1 MESTKSEKASSSV
14 PVPTANSQMKR
25 PMTPVNWTAPKS
37 KAVVVG
43 LYGIQGSGKTF
54 LMHQLKQ
61 EFRQERFAF
70 YESSELIDLTVPG
83 GLPAFKNLDDEA
95 KDHWRKHAIDII
107 GKSYAVS
114 GKVAV
119 VSGHLGF
126 WSKSKKAA
134 DIVCTDMDL
143 NTYTHFIYLDTPAE
157 LVAERSRADKTR
169 GDRPELSVSDL
180 AQWQQTEK
188 TELRDVCREYGILL
202 SVVISGSNLLKKVSM
217 LLRDFEGHDEEYN
230 LSQAEICL
238 DQVLLES
245 SSRLETMLVMD
256 ADRTLAA
263 EDTGNMFWEMRGKGS
278 TLKDLLS
285 SELKYSYTAFRQ
297 VALLY
302 EETGNN
308 QVFDAACEEVA
319 LAVTMYPEMVSI
331 LKRASGESH
340 VGAVVV
346 TCGLRRV
353 WEKILE
359 KNGLATTVTVIGGG
373 RIADGYVVTAAVKG
387 ALVTRL
393 REVHNLYVWAFGDG
407 PLDLDM
413 FSKADQAVVVVGE
426 EQTRSKRMDKELT
439 EAIDKKGLKAK
450 QALLPNT
457 ASPRLDTTK
466 LPLVDLTDKEYVDS
480 IFRQSVQ
487 RSGPRVLLA
496 TYKSAAKLLATAA
509 RDARVAGPAL
519 RKAHGRIGRY
529 LAIEY
534 LTDVIGLVEISIT
547 HVLGKPTSGFQFR
560 GEKQTTIVALMRG
573 GNPMALGVGDVLPLA
588 MYVHAKSPEDIDH
601 LHLEGQQTVVL
612 VDSVVNLGTTVKIF
626 VEYIHDLQENIHIV
640 IVASVI
646 QADFLGNKLAEIHA
660 IHNNLSVVALRTS
673 DTSFIGAGT
682 TDTGHRLFNT
692 THMDYLGFLGAP

>member
-1 MESTKSEKASSSV
+1 MPSAESENASSSV
-14 PVPTANSQMKR
+14 PDPTANFQLNR

-37 KAVVVG
+37 KPVVLG

-61 EFRQERFAF
+61 EFRHERFAF
-70 YESSELIDLTVPG
+70 YESSELIDLIVPR
-83 GLPAFKNLDDEA
+83 GLAAFRDFDDKK
-95 KDHWRKHAIDII
+95 KDHWRRRAIEII
-107 GKSYAVS
+107 GNSCAVS
-114 GKVAV
+114 GQVAV

-126 WSKSKKAA
+126 WSESKKTP
-134 DIVCTDMDL
+134 DIVCTEGDL
-143 NTYTHFIYLDTPAE
+143 RTYTHFIYLDTPAE
-157 LVAERSRADKTR
+157 LVAERRQADKTR
-169 GDRPELSVSDL
+169 GDRPEISIPNLK
-180 AQWQQTEK
+180 QWQQVEK
-188 TELRDVCREYGILL
+188 TTLRDLCRKHGILL
-202 SVVISGSNLLKKVSM
+202 SVIIPKSTLLEKVST
-217 LLRDFEGHDEEYN
+217 LLRDFQGHHEEYN
-230 LSQAEICL
+230 LSQAENRL
-238 DQVLLES
+238 DQVLVDR
-245 SSRLETMLVMD
+245 SSRLETILVMD
-256 ADRTLAA
+256 ADRTLTSV
-263 EDTGNMFWEMRGKGS
+263 DTGNMFWEMMGEGS

-302 EETGNN
+302 EETGND
-308 QVFDAACEEVA
+308 QYFDAACEKVA

-331 LKRASGESH
+331 LKRAAGQPY

-359 KNGLATTVTVIGGG
+359 KNDLAKTVTVIGGG

-407 PLDLDM
+407 LLDLDM
-413 FSKADQAVVVVGE
+413 FSKADRAIVVVGE
-426 EQTRSKRMDKELT
+426 EQTRSKRMDAELT
-439 EAIDKKGLKAK
+439 KAIDKNGLKAK
-450 QALLPNT
+450 QALLPST

-466 LPLVDLTDKEYVDS
+466 LPLVDLTDKEFVDS

-487 RSGPRVLLA
+487 RPGLRVLLA

-534 LTDVIGLVEISIT
+534 LTDVIGLEEIAIT
-547 HVLGKPTSGFQFR
+547 HVLEKPTSGFQFH

-588 MYVHAKSPEDIDH
+588 MYVHANNPEDIH
-601 LHLEGQQTVVL
+601 PLHLVGQQTVVL
-612 VDSVVNLGTTVKIF
+612 VDSVVNVGTTVKKF
-626 VEYIHDLQENIHIV
+626 VEYIHDLQANIHIV
-640 IVASVI
+640 IVAGVI
-646 QADFLGNKLAEIHA
+646 QADFLGDKLAEIHA
-660 IHNNLSVVALRTS
+660 MHKNLSVVALRTS
-673 DTSFIGAGT
+673 DTSFVGNGT
-682 TDTGHRLFNT
+682 TDTGNRLFNT
-692 THMDYLGFLGAP
+692 THMMK